1 MTTASADI
9 KGIVEYRLGDGPLCS
24 VPQGPV
30 EIETGA
36 DDVTLSWG
44 SAETRQSAA
53 IPASDFSRYVADKA
67 IVIH

>member
-1 MTTASADI
+1 MTIASADI

-30 EIETGA
+30 EIETQGN
-36 DDVTLSWG
+36 DVTISWG
-44 SAETRQSAA
+44 SADTRQAAA